1 MYFRSHPRYQPAK
14 QDEALNEDEGPAA
27 HSCGYTISN
36 PLSCGQLIIGH
47 CVDIHNRLMVVFEG
61 GKLEVYSSKHVL
73 KSFTLREV
81 MMGRFYHF
89 FIWGDVHV
97 VISPLRY

>member
-1 MYFRSHPRYQPAK
+1 
-14 QDEALNEDEGPAA
+14 
-27 HSCGYTISN
+27 
-36 PLSCGQLIIGH
+36 
-47 CVDIHNRLMVVFEG
+47 MVVFEG